1 MRAAPTSQVLCQECQ
16 RPLPGEPSSKP
27 QKAPSRK
34 FCDSSC
40 AARYNNRKFPKR
52 QPEGRC
58 KTCQVPIPARRSYC
72 ARPCEQVAIR
82 ARSRTPETKRRE
94 GIQGVVTW
102 RQRTKLRAVAYKG
115 GRCQRCGYDRCI
127 QALQF
132 HHLDPNQKDFTIS
145 GKTMAWERI
154 RDEID
159 KCVLLCANCH
169 AELHAG
175 LIDSSEFAAQQAD
188 SEFFPGNVA
197 AANRDLSR

>member
-1 MRAAPTSQVLCQECQ
+1 MRAAPSSHAQCQECQ
-16 RPLPGEPSSKP
+16 RPLPGELGDKP
-27 QKAPSRK
+27 QKSPPRK

-40 AARYNNRKFPKR
+40 AARFNNRKSPKR
-52 QPEGRC
+52 KPEGRC

-72 ARPCEQVAIR
+72 GRPCELAAIR

-94 GIQGVVTW
+94 GIQGVITW

-132 HHLDPNQKDFTIS
+132 HHMDPTQKDFTIS

-154 RDEID
+154 QDELD
-159 KCVLLCANCH
+159 KCLLLCANCH

-175 LIDSSEFAAQQAD
+175 IAEQ
-188 SEFFPGNVA
+188 
-197 AANRDLSR
+197 